1 MYFSKNMSIDFI
13 LGAIKPQLKA
23 LLNACLTGIDI
34 EVKEHRTKRTSA
46 QNNFY
51 WLNVSDISDVLNDG
65 GCAYGEFNLPYTAEL
80 VHDINKIVF
89 GVKTTTRMTVHD
101 FCTYMDKMTS
111 FWIEKTNGAFQ
122 PKEVAYSYLERTGL
136 IEKRKKK

>member
-1 MYFSKNMSIDFI
+1 MYFSKNLSIDYI
-13 LGAIKPQLKA
+13 LGTIKPQVKA
-23 LLNACLTGIDI
+23 MLNICLSGIDI
-34 EVKEHRTKRTSA
+34 EVKEHRNKRTSA

-51 WLNVSDISDVLNDG
+51 WLNVSDIADVLNDG
-65 GCAYGEFNLPYTAEL
+65 GCSYGEFNLPYTSEL
-80 VHDINKIVF
+80 IHDINKIVF
-89 GVKTTTRMTVHD
+89 GVKTTTRMTIKE
-101 FCTYMDKMTS
+101 FCQYMDKMTV

>member
-122 PKEVAYSYLERTGL
+122 PKEVACSYLERTGL
-136 IEKRKKK
+136 IEKGKGK

>member
-1 MYFSKNMSIDFI
+1 MYFSKNLSIDFI
-13 LGAIKPQLKA
+13 LGAIKPQVKA
-23 LLNACLTGIDI
+23 MLNICLSGIDI
-34 EVKEHRTKRTSA
+34 EVKEHRNKRTSA

-51 WLNVSDISDVLNDG
+51 WLNVSDIADVLNDG
-65 GCAYGEFNLPYTAEL
+65 GCSYGEFNLPYTSEL
-80 VHDINKIVF
+80 IHDINKIVF
-89 GVKTTTRMTVHD
+89 GVKTTTRMTIKE
-101 FCTYMDKMTS
+101 FCQYMDKMTA